1 MTKIRKYTIPSAAA
15 LAVAAGLGL
24 ATAPA
29 QAAAVVQYFDGSNF
43 LSGSILLSQL
53 FNSGAFISVDENGD
67 GTVEKLFRNWTF
79 DSFTTN
85 PTNLIPNPA
94 SNIQVSATGTF
105 GPGFGS
111 STLSH
116 TVLNNALSISTPNTT
131 TTTRTVD
138 LNFGFEV
145 TSVGNL
151 PIVQQIDAI
160 TGASVSGPTTGTLNS
175 VTLNGATFSGNG
187 SIPPSLP
194 VTNEDNSPGLPGVNT
209 LLVSNRVS
217 LLARRTS
224 ATVAG
229 SANLTSFS
237 QTFTQVAIPE
247 PGTVAG
253 ILAVGGLGLAMKRRQ
268 KDS

>member
-29 QAAAVVQYFDGSNF
+29 QAAAIVKYFDGSNF

-53 FNSGAFISVDENGD
+53 FNPGAFISVDENGD
-67 GTVEKLFRNWTF
+67 GTVEKLFSDWTF
-79 DSFTTN
+79 DDFTTN
-85 PTNLIPNPA
+85 PTGLLPNPA

-116 TVLNNALSISTPNTT
+116 TVLNNALSISNTT
-131 TTTRTVD
+131 TANRTVD
-138 LNFGFEV
+138 LNFSFEV
-145 TSVGNL
+145 TSAGNL

-160 TGASVSGPTTGTLNS
+160 TGASVSGPTTGTLSS
-175 VTLNGATFSGNG
+175 VTLNGATFSGSG
-187 SIPPSLP
+187 SIPPNLP
-194 VTNEDNSPGLPGVNT
+194 VTNDDSSPGLPGVNT
-209 LLVSNRVS
+209 LSVSNNVS
-217 LLARRTS
+217 LLARRIS
-224 ATVAG
+224 ATVPG